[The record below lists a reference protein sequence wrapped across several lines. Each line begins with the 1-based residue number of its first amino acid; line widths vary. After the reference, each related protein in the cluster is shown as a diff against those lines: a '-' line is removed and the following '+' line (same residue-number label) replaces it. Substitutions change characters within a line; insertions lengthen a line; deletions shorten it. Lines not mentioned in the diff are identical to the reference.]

1 MVLDDLKD
9 LFRAKELTFEQY
21 QEAVAAAHIRAESTS
36 PKVYR
41 KHQSSHSPAH
51 SRASSLEKE
60 VPVKIEALVT
70 EMQELGKEEL
80 IKQEAH
86 VKVQSQV
93 KRAKSVKSV
102 MKAPVKIEIPVKM
115 EVSLSTKE
123 DVKSV
128 KDSVSEVS
136 SPTKVKKDGKQDG
149 VQLPRPLP
157 RIPVP
162 ESADYSKSTEMEGD
176 RSNEKGK
183 RSQSSTGSKQMS
195 AGGGKENGL
204 ASDRIA
210 AGGAAGG
217 STRKGDDAEL
227 NGMCEGQ
234 GLSSNSSLSANG
246 MSDRVAAGGAAGGPS
261 RKGDDAEQKG
271 MCEGQGKSS
280 DSNPSANGMST
291 IGPPRGAGEAE
302 GHSGS
307 CDAEALTPGVEVSA
321 TKGMTEHVAEEGH
334 VLKHPKAN
342 ASNLKVTLESS
353 VQWFLWQQKPNH
365 KIFADQPPSDLT
377 PFGGSPVTASS
388 WACCQNS
395 GVYVEEYLG
404 LKVET
409 MFPWSA
415 YLMNIVGCAFIE
427 EAATCVGVRRTGA
440 AFGDPRV
447 EDPGVEGRDTREG
460 ASGVCELILTQG
472 TVRATRGGRA
482 APLY

>member
-1 MVLDDLKD
+1 MSTSPLRMVLDDLKE
-9 LFRAKELTFEQY
+9 LFRVRKAFSVAEYKEAMKAHHRAENSMFLLREQGRSQGVLTHEHYQALRMVMDDIKELLIAKELTVEQY
-21 QEAVAAAHIRAESTS
+21 RAQLAAAHDRSLAEE
-36 PKVYR
+36 
-41 KHQSSHSPAH
+41 
-51 SRASSLEKE
+51 ASDLIAAGAAACGLPEVDVSVTQEKMGTL
-60 VPVKIEALVT
+60 VPVK
-70 EMQELGKEEL
+70 
-80 IKQEAH
+80 
-86 VKVQSQV
+86 
-93 KRAKSVKSV
+93 
-102 MKAPVKIEIPVKM
+102 EI
-115 EVSLSTKE
+115 
-123 DVKSV
+123 
-128 KDSVSEVS
+128 
-136 SPTKVKKDGKQDG
+136 
-149 VQLPRPLP
+149 
-157 RIPVP
+157 
-162 ESADYSKSTEMEGD
+162 
-176 RSNEKGK
+176 
-183 RSQSSTGSKQMS
+183 
-195 AGGGKENGL
+195 GL

-353 VQWFLWQQKPNH
+353 VQWFLWQQKPNQ
-365 KIFADQPPSDLT
+365 KIFVEQPPSDLT
-377 PFGGSPVTASS
+377 PFGGSSVTDTS
-388 WACCQNS
+388 WACCQNF
-395 GVYVEEYLG
+395 GVEEDLG
-404 LKVET
+404 LKLET
-409 MFPWSA
+409 MILWSA
-415 YLMNIVGCAFIE
+415 SLMNFVGGAF
-427 EAATCVGVRRTGA
+427 VLK
-440 AFGDPRV
+440 
-447 EDPGVEGRDTREG
+447 DPGKEGVSVVRE
-460 ASGVCELILTQG
+460 LNLTQG
-472 TVRATRGGRA
+472 EERATCGGRA